1 MIKQRHSIKNSNENC
16 DFFCC
21 YQERNVFTQ
30 INITLRQIE
39 LQMPDTTQM
48 KAILKGFPNVM
59 DFHEFKLNSKKLD
72 IIKDDFKSYLKIL
85 HRS

>member
-1 MIKQRHSIKNSNENC
+1 MTIYIQA
-16 DFFCC
+16 
-21 YQERNVFTQ
+21 
-30 INITLRQIE
+30 NITSKRIG
-39 LQMPDTTQM
+39 LQMPETTQM
-48 KAILKGFPNVM
+48 EDILKGFPNVM